1 MSRQEIK
8 GNLARLL
15 ATENLVVEHRNV
27 DTASFDV
34 DRRVLTLPNWDRA
47 SSIVYDMLVGHE
59 VGHALFTPNIDPVA
73 DCPKDYIN
81 VVEDVR
87 IEKFM
92 KRKYPGL
99 RKSFNGGYNELNAID
114 FFEING
120 QDVEQFNL
128 IDRINLHYK
137 VGASAMIPFED
148 NEKDFVERVEK
159 AETFDEV
166 CRIAEEIY
174 EYSKIQQKEQE
185 ELEDISIKTGT
196 DGGTTPN
203 EDDQTETDS
212 EASEDQQQQG
222 EWDQGQ
228 DPADLENPSYSSGGQ
243 GGSENIQNDIDEVQT
258 QRSFDDS
265 SKNLTRNTGRP
276 INYIEIPD
284 KVDLDKYVADW
295 KRVHEWIDLNKYDD
309 SMFEEEEGD
318 YVWYKKTYKQV
329 DHEYKEFR
337 KSSQKEVNYLVK
349 EFECRKSADAY
360 ARTGTARTGVL
371 DTTKL
376 HTYKFNE
383 DLFKRINVV
392 PDGKN
397 HGLIF
402 ILDWSGSMAN
412 EIFGTVKQLLNLTAF
427 CKKVQIPFEVYAFT
441 NEWEIAERAMDGD
454 RDYSNYDHYYN
465 TSYGGRPQPELKE
478 NKVHIDPVMFTMVNL
493 ISSRSNGKDY
503 ERMCL
508 NVWREVYQF
517 TNKTTYHS
525 TAGLNLSGTP
535 LNEAIIMTNYIIPE
549 FKKDNDLQ
557 KVNVCI
563 LSDGEACGTSYGK
576 RIWLEHKGE
585 EYISPRSLCGDCQ
598 LRDRSTGKVYE
609 RFDGYYNVTSTF
621 IQQVRDRNPGVNV
634 IGFRLL
640 AGTQLSNF
648 VGRYASYEHYDEVQK
663 QWRKEKSAIIPF
675 PKGYSA
681 LYAINSKGLEDE
693 TEFEVKEDA
702 TKGQI
707 TKAFKKMLKSKSTN
721 KKLLT
726 SFVDHVA

>member
-120 QDVEQFNL
+120 QDLEQFNL

-148 NEKDFVERVEK
+148 NEKDYVERVEK
-159 AETFDEV
+159 AETFEEV

-174 EYSKIQQKEQE
+174 AYSKVQQKEQE
-185 ELEDISIKTGT
+185 ELEDISVKTGT
-196 DGGTTPN
+196 DNGTTPN
-203 EDDQTETDS
+203 EDDQTEND
-212 EASEDQQQQG
+212 SEDQEGQPKQG
-222 EWDQGQ
+222 EEGQ
-228 DPADLENPSYSSGGQ
+228 DPADLDNPSYSSGGQ
-243 GGSENIQNDIDEVQT
+243 GGSENIQNDVDDVQT
-258 QRSFDDS
+258 QRSFDDA
-265 SKNLTRNTGRP
+265 SKNLTRNTSRP

-284 KVDLDKYVADW
+284 KVDLNKYVADW

-318 YVWYKKTYKQV
+318 YLWYKKTYKQV

-349 EFECRKSADAY
+349 EFECRKSADNY
-360 ARTGTARTGVL
+360 ARSGTARTGVL

-397 HGLIF
+397 H
-402 ILDWSGSMAN
+402 
-412 EIFGTVKQLLNLTAF
+412 
-427 CKKVQIPFEVYAFT
+427 
-441 NEWEIAERAMDGD
+441 
-454 RDYSNYDHYYN
+454 
-465 TSYGGRPQPELKE
+465 
-478 NKVHIDPVMFTMVNL
+478 
-493 ISSRSNGKDY
+493 
-503 ERMCL
+503 
-508 NVWREVYQF
+508 
-517 TNKTTYHS
+517 
-525 TAGLNLSGTP
+525 
-535 LNEAIIMTNYIIPE
+535 
-549 FKKDNDLQ
+549 
-557 KVNVCI
+557 
-563 LSDGEACGTSYGK
+563 
-576 RIWLEHKGE
+576 
-585 EYISPRSLCGDCQ
+585 
-598 LRDRSTGKVYE
+598 
-609 RFDGYYNVTSTF
+609 
-621 IQQVRDRNPGVNV
+621 
-634 IGFRLL
+634 
-640 AGTQLSNF
+640 
-648 VGRYASYEHYDEVQK
+648 
-663 QWRKEKSAIIPF
+663 
-675 PKGYSA
+675 
-681 LYAINSKGLEDE
+681 
-693 TEFEVKEDA
+693 
-702 TKGQI
+702 
-707 TKAFKKMLKSKSTN
+707 
-721 KKLLT
+721 
-726 SFVDHVA
+726 